1 MPAFTTLGVIA
12 GCIEAQPRP
21 LTYRQEGGVVR
32 THVVFAATTSRA
44 GAWRRPC
51 CAEPRVRRRQPTV
64 GHRRTSARKQEEG
77 VAAAVAAEPEAAES
91 PRRSS
96 TCRSGPGPAGRTS
109 PSPCVSEPRKHHV
122 ALQRARN
129 AHKHRARSSVAADP
143 RDGDTE
149 PGACADVPTRDVS
162 QTQTC
167 PEGFR
172 SGGHRTMWLF
182 PTFSKPSHRS
192 LSSDEQSF
200 LADHHCALID
210 AM

>member
-1 MPAFTTLGVIA
+1 M
-12 GCIEAQPRP
+12 
-21 LTYRQEGGVVR
+21 
-32 THVVFAATTSRA
+32 
-44 GAWRRPC
+44 
-51 CAEPRVRRRQPTV
+51 
-64 GHRRTSARKQEEG
+64 
-77 VAAAVAAEPEAAES
+77 AAAVAAEPEAAES

-122 ALQRARN
+122 AVALQRARH

-149 PGACADVPTRDVS
+149 PGARTDVPTRDVS

-182 PTFSKPSHRS
+182 LTFSKPSHRT

-200 LADHHCALID
+200 LADHHCALIEP
-210 AM
+210 M